1 MQGGHSTP
9 NAVKD
14 VETVDF
20 ERKAAKLNIWVKVF
34 KNGPSKIFKGCLARM
49 LLGPFLNTLS
59 HIFNHLAA
67 KAALDPLYFIELY
80 IWANILK
87 LFYFCFIY

>member
-1 MQGGHSTP
+1 MIEYCREGGHSTP

-34 KNGPSKIFKGCLARM
+34 KNRPSKIFKGCLAQM

-59 HIFNHLAA
+59 HIFST
-67 KAALDPLYFIELY
+67 I
-80 IWANILK
+80 
-87 LFYFCFIY
+87 